1 METWANRK
9 WLILGRSEMIG
20 LLKPHEYN
28 ACAEQA
34 YRMHGEGLYDKDLKG
49 HIVLDRPPRQ
59 REAMPPDIEEPETG
73 LPLAIV
79 DGSYHNVMR
88 TGAAPAVSR
97 AVGMSE
103 REHL

>member
-59 REAMPPDIEEPETG
+59 REAMPPRHRGARDRPSTG
-73 LPLAIV
+73 DRRWKLSQCDAHGRGAGCLACR
-79 DGSYHNVMR
+79 GH
-88 TGAAPAVSR
+88 
-97 AVGMSE
+97 E
-103 REHL
+103 